1 MAIAPTL
8 NVPQAKFL
16 AMQYKFKA
24 YVAGF
29 GCLRGSTPIVTEF
42 GIMPIQEI
50 TRPMRVLSW
59 SAENNRFE
67 LSLSG
72 GAYPKGVANL
82 YRIVTQRGEFV
93 ASGHHRILCADG
105 SYRSVDSLDE
115 SVKVFASSQSLLL
128 TSLAS
133 VPKSLHAGDQ
143 RLNQKLADC
152 LGRYADEARRYG
164 QLLLSAADNARVSS
178 QQSYDALISD
188 RYGAHV
194 DALLALEQWHTH
206 PDQQYGRRES
216 RDFAPRFGHLEV
228 GAQHC
233 EPGER
238 FERAFPCNQPSLRS
252 LLTFCS
258 HQQEQEFCLS
268 RFPAGLASDAV
279 SGLVR
284 TEIYSGKHGCGHNQL
299 TQPLLKQCGLDVP
312 NRKLHGLEASKLNSL
327 IETCNILSVSRLSK
341 AETYF
346 DLQVLD
352 NNCYVTADGA
362 IHHNSGKTWVGCGG
376 ICKGMWEHPKINQGY
391 FAPTYPQIRDIFYPT
406 VEEVAYDWGLNVKI
420 NEGNKEVHF
429 YAGKQFRGTTICRSM
444 EKPHTIVGFK
454 IGNALIDELDV
465 MPAKKAQLAWRKII
479 ARMRYNVPGLR
490 NGIDV
495 TTTPEGFKFVYQQFA
510 KAVRDKPSLS
520 TLYGLVQASTFD
532 NEKNLP
538 ADYIPSLMESYPPEL
553 IKAYL
558 RGQFTNLSSGT
569 IYHQFDR
576 QLNNCQEEE
585 QPGEPL
591 YIGMDFNVGKMAG
604 IVHVLRLGL
613 PCAVTEII
621 KAYDT
626 PDIIRIIKERFW
638 LYDGHDYRKVR
649 EIYIYPD
656 ASGDS
661 RKSAHASTTDIAQL
675 KQAGFNVIVNDSN
688 PPVKDRINSMN
699 AMFCNGNGE
708 RRYKVNVKRCPVY
721 TESLE
726 QQVWGENGE
735 PDKKADNDHPNDA
748 GGYFIVKQFPII
760 KPTGKVTKLRM

>member
-8 NVPQAKFL
+8 NIPQAKFL

-29 GCLRGSTPIVTEF
+29 G
-42 GIMPIQEI
+42 
-50 TRPMRVLSW
+50 
-59 SAENNRFE
+59 
-67 LSLSG
+67 
-72 GAYPKGVANL
+72 
-82 YRIVTQRGEFV
+82 
-93 ASGHHRILCADG
+93 
-105 SYRSVDSLDE
+105 
-115 SVKVFASSQSLLL
+115 
-128 TSLAS
+128 
-133 VPKSLHAGDQ
+133 
-143 RLNQKLADC
+143 
-152 LGRYADEARRYG
+152 
-164 QLLLSAADNARVSS
+164 
-178 QQSYDALISD
+178 
-188 RYGAHV
+188 
-194 DALLALEQWHTH
+194 
-206 PDQQYGRRES
+206 
-216 RDFAPRFGHLEV
+216 
-228 GAQHC
+228 
-233 EPGER
+233 
-238 FERAFPCNQPSLRS
+238 
-252 LLTFCS
+252 
-258 HQQEQEFCLS
+258 
-268 RFPAGLASDAV
+268 
-279 SGLVR
+279 
-284 TEIYSGKHGCGHNQL
+284 
-299 TQPLLKQCGLDVP
+299 
-312 NRKLHGLEASKLNSL
+312 
-327 IETCNILSVSRLSK
+327 
-341 AETYF
+341 
-346 DLQVLD
+346 
-352 NNCYVTADGA
+352 
-362 IHHNSGKTWVGCGG
+362 SGKTWVGCGG

-406 VEEVAYDWGLNVKI
+406 VEEVAHDWGLNVKI

-429 YAGKQFRGTTICRSM
+429 YAGRQYRG
-444 EKPHTIVGFK
+444 
-454 IGNALIDELDV
+454 
-465 MPAKKAQLAWRKII
+465 KII
-479 ARMRYNVPGLR
+479 ARMRYNVAGLR

-538 ADYIPSLMESYPPEL
+538 PDYIPSLMESYPPEL

-558 RGQFTNLSSGT
+558 RGQFTNLTSGT

-576 QLNNCQEEE
+576 KLNNCREEE

-613 PCAVTEII
+613 PFAVNEIV

-626 PDIIRIIKERFW
+626 PDMIRIIKERFW
-638 LYDGHDYRKVR
+638 LYDGNDYRKVR

-661 RKSAHASTTDIAQL
+661 RKSSNASATDIAQL
-675 KQAGFNVIVNDSN
+675 KQAGFNVVVNASN
-688 PPVKDRINSMN
+688 PPVKDRINAMN

-735 PDKKADNDHPNDA
+735 PDKTADNDHPNDA

-760 KPTGKVTKLRM
+760 KPTGKVTQLRM